1 MFVSSIF
8 TGRACHSGPQRA
20 NVFGRRSKTGTFV
33 FPLWVHLFTL
43 RSERLGTRPPA
54 RTSMNSQS
62 PVVYNFHLPRFPAR
76 LVAGVAIVILLV
88 TLIWTACYT
97 VQAESEGVVLRF
109 GKFLKTVE
117 PGLHFKLPLGIDKV
131 AVLPTRRQLKLE
143 FGFVTP
149 GYTNPD
155 QPTKD
160 AEEERSMVT
169 GDLNA
174 ALVEWVVQYRID
186 DPKQYLFDVR
196 NPAQTLRDLSEAA
209 MREVIGDRTVDE
221 VITIGRQDIEVS
233 ALARMQELAKRYAL
247 GVRVDQVQLK
257 NVNPPAEVQASFNEV
272 NKAQQDRENA
282 INIANGDY
290 NEAVPRAKGQADQ
303 AIRAAEGY
311 RFKRVNEA
319 QGDVASFNAM
329 LEQYIKAPEITRTR
343 LYLETMGDVLSATG
357 EKIIIDD
364 SMRNLLPIL
373 PLTGK
378 PLEKK

>member
-1 MFVSSIF
+1 MID
-8 TGRACHSGPQRA
+8 Q
-20 NVFGRRSKTGTFV
+20 
-33 FPLWVHLFTL
+33 
-43 RSERLGTRPPA
+43 PPA
-54 RTSMNSQS
+54 LQDLRIPHI
-62 PVVYNFHLPRFPAR
+62 PVRVIASI
-76 LVAGVAIVILLV
+76 VAIILLIV
-88 TLIWTACYT
+88 LAWTSGYT

-117 PGLHFKLPLGIDKV
+117 PGLHFKLPFGVDRV
-131 AVLPTRRQLKLE
+131 TVLPTRRQLKLE

-149 GYTNPD
+149 GYTNPH
-155 QPTKD
+155 QPGKD
-160 AEEERSMVT
+160 AREERSMVT

-174 ALVEWVVQYRID
+174 ALVEWVVQYRIE

-196 NPAQTLRDLSEAA
+196 NPDQTLRDLSEAA

-221 VITIGRQDIEVS
+221 VITIGRQDIEIS
-233 ALARMQELAKRYAL
+233 ALARMQELAKRYTL
-247 GVRVDQVQLK
+247 GIRVDQVQLK

-290 NEAVPRAKGQADQ
+290 NEAVPRARGQADQ
-303 AIRAAEGY
+303 MIRAAEGY

-319 QGDVASFNAM
+319 QGDVASFNAI
-329 LEQYIKAPEITRTR
+329 LAEYVKAPEVTRTR
-343 LYLETMGDVLSATG
+343 LYLETMGDVLPATG

-373 PLTGK
+373 PLNPK

>member
-1 MFVSSIF
+1 M
-8 TGRACHSGPQRA
+8 AQQ
-20 NVFGRRSKTGTFV
+20 
-33 FPLWVHLFTL
+33 
-43 RSERLGTRPPA
+43 PPA
-54 RTSMNSQS
+54 LRTIQVPHF
-62 PVVYNFHLPRFPAR
+62 PVRF
-76 LVAGVAIVILLV
+76 LVGIAVALLLLILV
-88 TLIWTACYT
+88 WTSYYT
-97 VQAESEGVVLRF
+97 VQAESEAVVLRF

-117 PGLHFKLPLGIDKV
+117 PGLHFKLPLGIDEV
-131 AVLPTRRQLKLE
+131 AIVPTRRQLKLE
-143 FGFVTP
+143 FGFVTS

-155 QPTKD
+155 QEPKD
-160 AEEERSMVT
+160 QEEEKSMVT

-174 ALVEWVVQYRID
+174 ALVEWVVQYRIE

-196 NPAQTLRDLSEAA
+196 NPGQTLRDLSEAA

-221 VITIGRQDIEVS
+221 VITIGRQDIEIG
-233 ALARMQELAKRYAL
+233 ALEKMQELSKRYAL
-247 GVRVDQVQLK
+247 GIRVDQVQLK

-290 NEAVPRAKGQADQ
+290 NEAVPKARGQADQ
-303 AIRAAEGY
+303 VIRGAEGY
-311 RFKRVNEA
+311 QFKRVNEA

-343 LYLETMGDVLSATG
+343 LYLETMSAVLPQSG
-357 EKIIIDD
+357 PKIIIDD

-378 PLEKK
+378 PVEVK